1 MKKRPSDAF
10 FCFPKENI
18 CVCKKKVVNLQ
29 PKLLTNVSMTNL
41 WMILLIIAVVIF
53 GFWMI
58 QYSQFR
64 NEERKRQFELKRE
77 SQKSVS
83 PIRLRAYER
92 LALLLER
99 TTPEHMLMELKT
111 KEPMALSTWT
121 VPQLQ
126 QYLLQTLRLEFDHN
140 QSQQVYVSEEVW
152 ALIVNARD
160 QMAVFITALTAQLPN
175 GADAMKY
182 ATTLLTAYRS
192 NGTTPSDKALAALK
206 EEAKGLM

>member
-1 MKKRPSDAF
+1 M
-10 FCFPKENI
+10 
-18 CVCKKKVVNLQ
+18 L
-29 PKLLTNVSMTNL
+29 
-41 WMILLIIAVVIF
+41 MILLIVAVVIF

-58 QYSQFR
+58 QHSQLQ

-99 TTPEHMLMELKT
+99 TTPEHMLMELKA
-111 KEPMALSTWT
+111 KEPMALSTWS

-126 QYLLQTLRLEFDHN
+126 QHLLQTIRLEFDHN

-152 ALIVNARD
+152 TLIVNARD
-160 QMAVFITALTAQLPN
+160 QMALFVTAITTQLPQ
-175 GADAMKY
+175 GADAMLY
-182 ATTLLTAYRS
+182 AKTLLTAYNS
-192 NGTTPSDKALAALK
+192 NGTTPSEKALAALK
-206 EEAKGLM
+206 EEAKTLM

>member
-1 MKKRPSDAF
+1 MAA
-10 FCFPKENI
+10 NI
-18 CVCKKKVVNLQ
+18 LYIV
-29 PKLLTNVSMTNL
+29 LTV
-41 WMILLIIAVVIF
+41 AVVIF

-77 SQKSVS
+77 SQKSIS

-111 KEPMALSTWT
+111 KEPLALTTWN

-126 QYLLQTLRLEFDHN
+126 QHLLQTIRLEFDHN

-152 ALIVNARD
+152 TLIVNARD
-160 QMAVFITALTAQLPN
+160 QLAVFVTAITTQLPPN
-175 GADAMKY
+175 ADAMTY
-182 ATTLLTAYRS
+182 AKTLLTAYTS
-192 NGTTPSDKALAALK
+192 NGTTPSDKAMSALK
-206 EEAKGLM
+206 EEAKTLM